1 MADFNAFNPNIQFTY
16 ESSKKSISSLDLD
29 VAQYKGRL
37 ESTVH
42 LKPTDRHQYLH
53 YSSSHLEHTKRS
65 VVFSQTLRVSRIC
78 SPEKDF
84 QDHCLQMRSWFLKR
98 KYPEKLIDN
107 EIKKVRF
114 FPVNLQ
120 NKRREK
126 GVPFVVTYYPIF
138 NSLNKII

>member
-1 MADFNAFNPNIQFTY
+1 
-16 ESSKKSISSLDLD
+16 
-29 VAQYKGRL
+29 
-37 ESTVH
+37 
-42 LKPTDRHQYLH
+42 
-53 YSSSHLEHTKRS
+53 
-65 VVFSQTLRVSRIC
+65 
-78 SPEKDF
+78 
-84 QDHCLQMRSWFLKR
+84 MRSWFLKR